1 MVTKQLEKDLEYTY
15 ERLSDEEISRLEN
28 SSILITG
35 CAGFLGFYFVHF
47 FYQFR
52 EKLHLK
58 KIICLDNFMLG
69 YPNLILSKIE
79 LRQLKK
85 QKRQI
90 ILFIWLQLL
99 HRCFIGNIQ

>member
-47 FYQFR
+47 FISFGR
-52 EKLHLK
+52 
-58 KIICLDNFMLG
+58 NF
-69 YPNLILSKIE
+69 I
-79 LRQLKK
+79 
-85 QKRQI
+85 
-90 ILFIWLQLL
+90 
-99 HRCFIGNIQ
+99 

>member
-47 FYQFR
+47 
-52 EKLHLK
+52 
-58 KIICLDNFMLG
+58 
-69 YPNLILSKIE
+69 LSVSGETSFKE
-79 LRQLKK
+79 NNM
-85 QKRQI
+85 
-90 ILFIWLQLL
+90 F
-99 HRCFIGNIQ
+99 G

>member
-47 FYQFR
+47 F
-52 EKLHLK
+52 
-58 KIICLDNFMLG
+58 
-69 YPNLILSKIE
+69 LSVSGETSFKE
-79 LRQLKK
+79 NNM
-85 QKRQI
+85 
-90 ILFIWLQLL
+90 F
-99 HRCFIGNIQ
+99 G